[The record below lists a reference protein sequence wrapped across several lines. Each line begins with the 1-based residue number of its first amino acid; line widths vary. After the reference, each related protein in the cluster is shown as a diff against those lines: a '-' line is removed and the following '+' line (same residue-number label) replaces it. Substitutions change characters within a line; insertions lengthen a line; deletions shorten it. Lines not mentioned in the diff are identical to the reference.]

1 MTNNTFNK
9 IFIYYIMDPLDTT
22 NEFIMVEV
30 DKPPFGKRKI
40 RQPNPYYI
48 APSTPESYSSP
59 TINVNNSRLDAFKAL
74 EEKQKFKNNEMIKNL
89 KADSSGFG
97 NHGGKKS
104 RKSKRS
110 RRSRKGKRSRRSRR
124 SRRY

>member
-1 MTNNTFNK
+1 
-9 IFIYYIMDPLDTT
+9 MDPLDTT
-22 NEFIMVEV
+22 NTTDEYITENH
-30 DKPPFGKRKI
+30 PIFGKRRRK
-40 RQPNPYYI
+40 NNYYI
-48 APSTPESYSSP
+48 PPETSSTPESYSSP

-124 SRRY
+124 SKR